1 MGEGNGGRNNFPES
15 MKLRGEENYIQW
27 KTAMEGL
34 ADANDLI
41 RFVHLK
47 GKAPPQADELDEKV
61 DTEKLATWK
70 AWKAGDASM
79 KLIIQT
85 NVKKTPSQLLAGCK
99 LAREMWVILQS
110 QYEGT
115 SAVLNFNAI
124 ETYTKIKYEDYAN
137 LEQFIIGFKKAIE
150 KLANLEISPPDA
162 WHLILFI
169 MALLDAWLI

>member
-1 MGEGNGGRNNFPES
+1 MGEGNGGRNNLPEN

-27 KTAMEGL
+27 KTVMEDL

-47 GKAPPQADELDEKV
+47 GKAPPQADEFDEKV
-61 DTEKLATWK
+61 DIEKLATWK

-99 LAREMWVILQS
+99 SAREM
-110 QYEGT
+110 
-115 SAVLNFNAI
+115 
-124 ETYTKIKYEDYAN
+124 
-137 LEQFIIGFKKAIE
+137 
-150 KLANLEISPPDA
+150 
-162 WHLILFI
+162 
-169 MALLDAWLI
+169 